1 MQRTASSGSF
11 GSFDSMSFRSV
22 NSTGVQEVVAEAQ
35 KPVDMSHEKAS
46 SFSSLPQSSPSTAFN
61 GLDLF
66 NEPFAPQNTTSTPKT
81 VGDSQSPESLLPQP
95 LDLFQQS
102 PISSFPPLTEQ
113 QSSEILQP
121 SPLNFTG
128 QPQQESIASL
138 SGKTSDVV
146 MPQEGGWAT
155 FDASQNLSIMGS
167 QNSVPAAEPSSV
179 GNDLRDLDPFSLDQ
193 SSSSPK
199 PPTVELAASTHALW
213 HNSLQNA
220 ETTTNNTQVSIIL
233 YEDHSG

>member
-35 KPVDMSHEKAS
+35 KTVDMSHEKAS

-66 NEPFAPQNTTSTPKT
+66 NEPFAPQNTTPKT

-155 FDASQNLSIMGS
+155 FDASQNLSIMGN
-167 QNSVPAAEPSSV
+167 QNSVPVAEPSAV
-179 GNDLRDLDPFSLDQ
+179 GNNLRDLDPFSLDQ
-193 SSSSPK
+193 SPSSPK
-199 PPTVELAASTHALW
+199 PPTVELAASTHTLW

-233 YEDHSG
+233 YEDHRG